1 MNKKKYDLV
10 VIGAGLSSLMFLNR
24 YLKKFKTHSVLILE
38 SKKNIKKDQ
47 TFCVWEGPG
56 LDCIQQNFNLTP
68 KKTWNKILI
77 QNQDK
82 NISRTI
88 SPYQYV
94 CFDGYETFNQLI
106 KEHANQLEIIRNIS
120 VDKIEKEHDVFNV
133 FSKNKLFQG
142 YYVVD
147 SRNNYSDLD
156 IKSVHIK
163 QAFVGHEIDLPVD
176 TFHSDQATIMS
187 FKDNSEEVEFTYILP
202 FSSKKALIETTVFS
216 KNPNLNNIERRHKE
230 FLKVYAGYKIH
241 RTEKAIIPMAIMRE
255 IQENDVLKIGTNVG
269 MIRPSSGYSMR
280 RIASWILNINIVKLN
295 KNNHKY
301 YQYKQDK
308 LLNWLDSIFLKVI
321 YFYPDQGPYL
331 FMQLFSR
338 VSMPSLIRFLSDK
351 PSMLDLIRVLWSMPK
366 ILMIKGMQKNNV

>member
-1 MNKKKYDLV
+1 MNKKYDLV

-24 YLKKFKTHSVLILE
+24 YLKKFKKHSVLILE

-56 LDCIQQNFNLTP
+56 LDSIQKNFNLQP

-77 QNQDK
+77 QDQDK

-94 CFDGYETFNQLI
+94 CFDGYETFNRLI
-106 KEHANQLEIIRNIS
+106 KEHANQVEIKRNIL
-120 VDKIEKEHDVFNV
+120 VDKIEKKHDVFNI
-133 FSKNKLFQG
+133 FCKNKLFQG
-142 YYVVD
+142 HYVVD
-147 SRNNYSDLD
+147 SRNNDKDLD
-156 IKSVHIK
+156 VTSVHVK
-163 QAFVGHEIDLPVD
+163 QAFVGHEIDVVKD
-176 TFHSDQATIMS
+176 TFSSDQATIMS

-216 KNPNLNNIERRHKE
+216 KNPNLNSIARKHKE
-230 FLKVYAGYKIH
+230 LLKVYKDYKVI
-241 RTEKAIIPMAIMRE
+241 RSEKAIIPMAIVKDE
-255 IQENDVLKIGTNVG
+255 TENAVLRIGTNVG
-269 MIRPSSGYSMR
+269 MVRPSSGYSMR

-295 KNNHKY
+295 EANHKY

-308 LLNWLDSIFLKVI
+308 FLNWLDSIFLKVI
-321 YFYPDQGPYL
+321 YYYPDQGPYL

-338 VSMPSLIRFLSDK
+338 VNMSSLIRFLSDK
-351 PSMLDLIRVLWSMPK
+351 PSILDLIKVLWSMPK

>member
-1 MNKKKYDLV
+1 MNKKYDLV

-24 YLKKFKTHSVLILE
+24 YLKKFKKHSVLVLE

-56 LDCIQQNFNLTP
+56 LDSIQKNFNLHP

-77 QNQDK
+77 KNQDS
-82 NISRTI
+82 NTSRI
-88 SPYQYV
+88 INPYQYV
-94 CFDGYETFNQLI
+94 CFDGYETLNQLI
-106 KEHANQLEIIRNIS
+106 KEHANQVEIKRNIK
-120 VDKIEKEHDVFNV
+120 VDKIEREHNVFNI
-133 FSKNKLFQG
+133 FSKKKLFRAH
-142 YYVVD
+142 YVVD
-147 SRNNYSDLD
+147 SRNNHADLD
-156 IKSVHIK
+156 VTSVYVK
-163 QAFVGHEIDLPVD
+163 QAFVGHEIDVPTD
-176 TFHSDQATIMS
+176 TFSSDQATIMS

-202 FSSKKALIETTVFS
+202 FSSKRALVETTVFS
-216 KNPNLNNIERRHKE
+216 KNPNLNSIARRHKE
-230 FLKVYAGYKIH
+230 LLKIYKGYKIL
-241 RTEKAIIPMAIMRE
+241 RTEKAIIPMAIMRD
-255 IQENDVLKIGTNVG
+255 IKENDVLKIGTSVG
-269 MIRPSSGYSMR
+269 MVRPSSGYSMR

-295 KNNHKY
+295 TGNHKY
-301 YQYKQDK
+301 YQYKQNK

-351 PSMLDLIRVLWSMPK
+351 PSMIDLIKVLWSMPK

>member
-1 MNKKKYDLV
+1 MNKKYDLV

-24 YLKKFKTHSVLILE
+24 YLKKFKKHSVLILE
-38 SKKNIKKDQ
+38 SKKSIKKDQ

-56 LDCIQQNFNLTP
+56 LDSIQKNFNLQP

-77 QNQDK
+77 KNQDK

-94 CFDGYETFNQLI
+94 CFDGYETFNRLI
-106 KEHANQLEIIRNIS
+106 KEHANQVEIKRNIL
-120 VDKIEKEHDVFNV
+120 VDKIEKKHDVFNV
-133 FSKNKLFQG
+133 FCKNKLFQG
-142 YYVVD
+142 HYVVD
-147 SRNNYSDLD
+147 SRNNDKDLD
-156 IKSVHIK
+156 VTSVHVK
-163 QAFVGHEIDLPVD
+163 QAFVGHEIDVPKD
-176 TFHSDQATIMS
+176 TFSSDQATIMS

-216 KNPNLNNIERRHKE
+216 KNPNLKRIAIRHKE
-230 FLKVYAGYKIH
+230 LLKAYKDYKIL
-241 RTEKAIIPMAIMRE
+241 RTEKAIIPMAIMKDKT
-255 IQENDVLKIGTNVG
+255 ENAALRIGTNAG
-269 MIRPSSGYSMR
+269 MVRPSSGYSMR

-295 KNNHKY
+295 EVNHKY
-301 YQYKQDK
+301 YRYKQDK
-308 LLNWLDSIFLKVI
+308 FLNWLDSIFLKVI

-331 FMQLFSR
+331 FMQLFSN

-351 PSMLDLIRVLWSMPK
+351 PSILDLIKVLWSMPK

>member
-1 MNKKKYDLV
+1 MNKKYDLV

-24 YLKKFKTHSVLILE
+24 YLKKFKKHSVLILE
-38 SKKNIKKDQ
+38 SKKSINKDQ

-56 LDCIQQNFNLTP
+56 LDSIQENFNLQP

-94 CFDGYETFNQLI
+94 CFDGYETFNRLI
-106 KEHANQLEIIRNIS
+106 KEHANQVEIKRNIL
-120 VDKIEKEHDVFNV
+120 VDKIEKQHDVFNV
-133 FSKNKLFQG
+133 FCKNKLFQG
-142 YYVVD
+142 HYVVD
-147 SRNNYSDLD
+147 SRNNDKDLD
-156 IKSVHIK
+156 VTSVHVK
-163 QAFVGHEIDLPVD
+163 QAFVGHEIDVPKD
-176 TFHSDQATIMS
+176 TFSSDQATIMS

-216 KNPNLNNIERRHKE
+216 KNPNLNSIARKHKE
-230 FLKVYAGYKIH
+230 LLKVYKDYKIL
-241 RTEKAIIPMAIMRE
+241 RSEKAIIPMAIVKDE
-255 IQENDVLKIGTNVG
+255 TENAALRIGTNVG
-269 MIRPSSGYSMR
+269 MVRPSSGYSMR

-295 KNNHKY
+295 EANHKY

-308 LLNWLDSIFLKVI
+308 FLNWLDSIFLKVI

-338 VSMPSLIRFLSDK
+338 VNMPSLIRFLSDK
-351 PSMLDLIRVLWSMPK
+351 PSILDLIKVLWSMPK

>member
-1 MNKKKYDLV
+1 MNKKYDLV

-24 YLKKFKTHSVLILE
+24 YLKKFKKHSVLILE

-56 LDCIQQNFNLTP
+56 LDSIQKNFNLQP

-77 QNQDK
+77 QDQDK

-94 CFDGYETFNQLI
+94 CFDGYETFNRLI
-106 KEHANQLEIIRNIS
+106 KEHANQVEIKRNIL
-120 VDKIEKEHDVFNV
+120 VDKIEKKHDVFNV
-133 FSKNKLFQG
+133 FCKNKLFQG
-142 YYVVD
+142 HYVVD
-147 SRNNYSDLD
+147 SRNNDKDLD
-156 IKSVHIK
+156 VTSVHVK
-163 QAFVGHEIDLPVD
+163 QAFVGHEIDVPKD
-176 TFHSDQATIMS
+176 TFSPDQATLMS

-216 KNPNLNNIERRHKE
+216 KNPNLNSIARKHKE
-230 FLKVYAGYKIH
+230 LLKVYKDYKVI
-241 RTEKAIIPMAIMRE
+241 RSEKAIIPMAIVKDE
-255 IQENDVLKIGTNVG
+255 TENAVLRIGTNVG
-269 MIRPSSGYSMR
+269 MVRPSSGYSMR

-295 KNNHKY
+295 EANHKY

-308 LLNWLDSIFLKVI
+308 FLNWLDSIFLKVI

-331 FMQLFSR
+331 FMQLFSS

-351 PSMLDLIRVLWSMPK
+351 PSILDLIKVLWSMPK

>member
-1 MNKKKYDLV
+1 MNKKYDLV

-24 YLKKFKTHSVLILE
+24 YLKKFKKHSVLILE

-56 LDCIQQNFNLTP
+56 LDSIQKNFNLQP

-77 QNQDK
+77 QDQDK

-94 CFDGYETFNQLI
+94 CFDGYETFNRLI
-106 KEHANQLEIIRNIS
+106 KEHANQVEIKRNIL
-120 VDKIEKEHDVFNV
+120 VDKIEKKHDVFNV
-133 FSKNKLFQG
+133 FCKNKLFQG
-142 YYVVD
+142 HYVVD
-147 SRNNYSDLD
+147 SRNNDKDLD
-156 IKSVHIK
+156 VTSVHVK
-163 QAFVGHEIDLPVD
+163 QAFVGHEIDVPKD
-176 TFHSDQATIMS
+176 TFSSDQATIMS

-216 KNPNLNNIERRHKE
+216 KNPNLNSIARKHKE
-230 FLKVYAGYKIH
+230 LLKVYKDYKIL
-241 RTEKAIIPMAIMRE
+241 RTEKAIIPMAIMKDKT
-255 IQENDVLKIGTNVG
+255 ENAALRIGTNAG
-269 MIRPSSGYSMR
+269 MVRPSSGYSMR

-295 KNNHKY
+295 EANHKY
-301 YQYKQDK
+301 YQYKQDNF
-308 LLNWLDSIFLKVI
+308 LNWLDSIFLKVI

-338 VSMPSLIRFLSDK
+338 VNMPSLIRFLSDK
-351 PSMLDLIRVLWSMPK
+351 PSILDLIKVLWSMPK

>member
-1 MNKKKYDLV
+1 MNKKYDLV

-24 YLKKFKTHSVLILE
+24 YLKKFKKHSVLILE

-56 LDCIQQNFNLTP
+56 LDSIQKNFNLQP

-77 QNQDK
+77 KNQDK

-94 CFDGYETFNQLI
+94 CFDGYETFNRLI
-106 KEHANQLEIIRNIS
+106 KEHANQVEIKRNIL
-120 VDKIEKEHDVFNV
+120 VDKIEKKHDVFNV
-133 FSKNKLFQG
+133 FCKNKLFQG
-142 YYVVD
+142 HYVVD
-147 SRNNYSDLD
+147 SRNNDKDLD
-156 IKSVHIK
+156 VTSVHVK
-163 QAFVGHEIDLPVD
+163 QAFVGHEIDVPKD
-176 TFHSDQATIMS
+176 TFSSDQATIMS

-216 KNPNLNNIERRHKE
+216 KNPNLNSITRRHKE
-230 FLKVYAGYKIH
+230 LLKAYKDYKIL
-241 RTEKAIIPMAIMRE
+241 RTEKAIIPMAIMKDKT
-255 IQENDVLKIGTNVG
+255 ENAALRIGTNAG
-269 MIRPSSGYSMR
+269 MVRPSSGYSMR

-295 KNNHKY
+295 EANHKY
-301 YQYKQDK
+301 YQYKQDNF
-308 LLNWLDSIFLKVI
+308 LNWLDSIFLKVI

-331 FMQLFSR
+331 FMQLFSS

-351 PSMLDLIRVLWSMPK
+351 PSILDLIKVLWSMPK
-366 ILMIKGMQKNNV
+366 ILMIKGMKKK

>member
-1 MNKKKYDLV
+1 MNKKYDLV

-24 YLKKFKTHSVLILE
+24 YLKKFKKHSVLILE
-38 SKKNIKKDQ
+38 SKKSIKKDQ

-56 LDCIQQNFNLTP
+56 LDSIQKNFNLQP

-77 QNQDK
+77 QDQDK

-94 CFDGYETFNQLI
+94 CFDGYETFNRLI
-106 KEHANQLEIIRNIS
+106 KEHANQVEIKRNIL
-120 VDKIEKEHDVFNV
+120 VDKIEKKHDVFNI
-133 FSKNKLFQG
+133 FCKNKLFQG
-142 YYVVD
+142 HYVVD
-147 SRNNYSDLD
+147 SRNNDKDLD
-156 IKSVHIK
+156 VTSVHVK
-163 QAFVGHEIDLPVD
+163 QAFVGHEIDVPKD
-176 TFHSDQATIMS
+176 TFSSDQATIMS

-216 KNPNLNNIERRHKE
+216 KNPNLNSIARKHKE
-230 FLKVYAGYKIH
+230 LLKVYKDYKIL
-241 RTEKAIIPMAIMRE
+241 RSEKAIIPMAIVKDE
-255 IQENDVLKIGTNVG
+255 TENAVLRIGTNVG
-269 MIRPSSGYSMR
+269 MVRPSSGYSMR

-295 KNNHKY
+295 EANHKY

-308 LLNWLDSIFLKVI
+308 FLNWLDSIFLKVI
-321 YFYPDQGPYL
+321 YYYPDQGPYL

-338 VSMPSLIRFLSDK
+338 VNMSSLIRFLSDK
-351 PSMLDLIRVLWSMPK
+351 PSILDLIKVLWSMPK

>member
-1 MNKKKYDLV
+1 MNKKYDLV

-24 YLKKFKTHSVLILE
+24 YLKKFKKHSVLILE
-38 SKKNIKKDQ
+38 SKKSIKKDQ

-56 LDCIQQNFNLTP
+56 LDSIQKNFNLQP

-94 CFDGYETFNQLI
+94 CFDGYETFNRLI
-106 KEHANQLEIIRNIS
+106 KEHANQVEIKRNIL
-120 VDKIEKEHDVFNV
+120 VDKIEKKHDVFNI
-133 FSKNKLFQG
+133 FCKNKLFQG
-142 YYVVD
+142 HYVVD
-147 SRNNYSDLD
+147 SRNNDKDLD
-156 IKSVHIK
+156 VTSVHVK
-163 QAFVGHEIDLPVD
+163 QAFVGHEIDVVKD
-176 TFHSDQATIMS
+176 TFSSDQATIMS

-216 KNPNLNNIERRHKE
+216 KNPNLNRIAIRHKE
-230 FLKVYAGYKIH
+230 LLKAYKDYKIL
-241 RTEKAIIPMAIMRE
+241 RTEKAIIPMAIMKDKT
-255 IQENDVLKIGTNVG
+255 ENAALRIGTNAG
-269 MIRPSSGYSMR
+269 MVRPSSGYSMR

-295 KNNHKY
+295 EANHKY

-308 LLNWLDSIFLKVI
+308 FLNWLDSIFLKVI
-321 YFYPDQGPYL
+321 YYYPDQGPYL

-338 VSMPSLIRFLSDK
+338 VNMSSLIRFLSDK
-351 PSMLDLIRVLWSMPK
+351 PSILDLIKVLWSMPK

>member
-1 MNKKKYDLV
+1 MNKKYDLV

-24 YLKKFKTHSVLILE
+24 YLKKFKKHSVLILE

-56 LDCIQQNFNLTP
+56 LDSIQKNFNLQP

-94 CFDGYETFNQLI
+94 CFDGYETFNRLI
-106 KEHANQLEIIRNIS
+106 KEHANQVEIKRNIL
-120 VDKIEKEHDVFNV
+120 VDKIEKQHDVFNV
-133 FSKNKLFQG
+133 FCKNKLFQG
-142 YYVVD
+142 QYVVD
-147 SRNNYSDLD
+147 SRNNDKDLD
-156 IKSVHIK
+156 VTSVHVK
-163 QAFVGHEIDLPVD
+163 QAFVGHEIDVSKD
-176 TFHSDQATIMS
+176 TFSSDQATIMS
-187 FKDNSEEVEFTYILP
+187 FKDNLEEVEFTYILP

-216 KNPNLNNIERRHKE
+216 KNPNLSSIARRHKE
-230 FLKVYAGYKIH
+230 LLKVYKDYKIL
-241 RTEKAIIPMAIMRE
+241 RSEKAIIPMAIVKDE
-255 IQENDVLKIGTNVG
+255 TENTALRIGTNAG

-295 KNNHKY
+295 EANHKY

-308 LLNWLDSIFLKVI
+308 FLNWLDSIFLKVI

-338 VSMPSLIRFLSDK
+338 VNMPSLIRFLSDK
-351 PSMLDLIRVLWSMPK
+351 PSILDLIKVLWSMPK

>member
-1 MNKKKYDLV
+1 MNKKYDLV

-24 YLKKFKTHSVLILE
+24 YLKKFKKHSVLILE
-38 SKKNIKKDQ
+38 SKKSIKKDQ

-56 LDCIQQNFNLTP
+56 LDSIQKNFNLKP
-68 KKTWNKILI
+68 KKTWNEILI
-77 QNQDK
+77 KNQDK

-94 CFDGYETFNQLI
+94 CFDGYETFNRLI
-106 KEHANQLEIIRNIS
+106 KEHANQVEIKRNIL
-120 VDKIEKEHDVFNV
+120 VDKIEKKHDVFNV
-133 FSKNKLFQG
+133 FCKNKLFQG
-142 YYVVD
+142 HYVVD
-147 SRNNYSDLD
+147 SRNNDKDLD
-156 IKSVHIK
+156 VTSVHVK
-163 QAFVGHEIDLPVD
+163 QAFVGHEIDVPKD
-176 TFHSDQATIMS
+176 TFSSDQATIMS

-216 KNPNLNNIERRHKE
+216 KNPNLNRIAIRHKE
-230 FLKVYAGYKIH
+230 LLKAYKDYKIL
-241 RTEKAIIPMAIMRE
+241 RTEKAIIPMAIMKDKT
-255 IQENDVLKIGTNVG
+255 ENAALRIGTNAG
-269 MIRPSSGYSMR
+269 MVRPSSGYSMR

-295 KNNHKY
+295 EVNHKY

-308 LLNWLDSIFLKVI
+308 FLNWLDSIFLKVI

-331 FMQLFSR
+331 FMQLFSS

-351 PSMLDLIRVLWSMPK
+351 PSILDLIKVLWSMPK

>member
-1 MNKKKYDLV
+1 MNKKYDLV

-24 YLKKFKTHSVLILE
+24 YLKKFKKHSVLILE

-56 LDCIQQNFNLTP
+56 LDSIQKNFNLQP

-77 QNQDK
+77 QDQDK

-94 CFDGYETFNQLI
+94 CFDGYETFNRLI
-106 KEHANQLEIIRNIS
+106 KEHANQVEIKRNIL
-120 VDKIEKEHDVFNV
+120 VDKIEKKHDVFNI
-133 FSKNKLFQG
+133 FCKNKLFQG
-142 YYVVD
+142 HYVVD
-147 SRNNYSDLD
+147 SRNNDKDLD
-156 IKSVHIK
+156 VTSVYVK
-163 QAFVGHEIDLPVD
+163 QAFVGHEIDVPKD
-176 TFHSDQATIMS
+176 TFSPDQATLMS

-216 KNPNLNNIERRHKE
+216 KNPNLNRIAIRHKE
-230 FLKVYAGYKIH
+230 LLKAYKDYKIL
-241 RTEKAIIPMAIMRE
+241 RTEKAIIPMAIMKDKT
-255 IQENDVLKIGTNVG
+255 ENAALRIGTNAG
-269 MIRPSSGYSMR
+269 MVRPSSGYSMR

-295 KNNHKY
+295 EANHKY
-301 YQYKQDK
+301 YQYKQDNF
-308 LLNWLDSIFLKVI
+308 LNWLDSIFLKVI

-338 VSMPSLIRFLSDK
+338 VNMPSLIRFLSDK
-351 PSMLDLIRVLWSMPK
+351 PSILDLIKVLWSMPK

>member
-1 MNKKKYDLV
+1 MNKKYDLV

-24 YLKKFKTHSVLILE
+24 YLKKFKKHSVLILE

-56 LDCIQQNFNLTP
+56 LDSIQKNFNLQP

-94 CFDGYETFNQLI
+94 CFDGYETFNRLI
-106 KEHANQLEIIRNIS
+106 KEHANQVEIKRNIL
-120 VDKIEKEHDVFNV
+120 VDKIEKQHDVFNV
-133 FSKNKLFQG
+133 FCKNKLLQG
-142 YYVVD
+142 HYVVD
-147 SRNNYSDLD
+147 SRNNDKDLD
-156 IKSVHIK
+156 VTSVHVK
-163 QAFVGHEIDLPVD
+163 QAFVGHEIDVPKD
-176 TFHSDQATIMS
+176 TFSSDQATIMS

-216 KNPNLNNIERRHKE
+216 KNPNLSSIARRHKE
-230 FLKVYAGYKIH
+230 LLKVYKDYKIL
-241 RTEKAIIPMAIMRE
+241 RSEKAIIPMAIVKDE
-255 IQENDVLKIGTNVG
+255 TENTALRIGTNAG

-295 KNNHKY
+295 EANHKY

-308 LLNWLDSIFLKVI
+308 FLNWLDSIFLKVI
-321 YFYPDQGPYL
+321 YYYPDQGPYL

-338 VSMPSLIRFLSDK
+338 VNMPSLIRFLSDK
-351 PSMLDLIRVLWSMPK
+351 PSILDLIKVLWSMPK

>member
-1 MNKKKYDLV
+1 MNKKYDLV

-24 YLKKFKTHSVLILE
+24 YLKKFKKHSVLILE

-56 LDCIQQNFNLTP
+56 LDSIQKNFNLQP

-77 QNQDK
+77 QDQDK

-94 CFDGYETFNQLI
+94 CFDGYETFNRLI
-106 KEHANQLEIIRNIS
+106 KEHANQVEIKRNIL
-120 VDKIEKEHDVFNV
+120 VDKIEKKHDVFNV
-133 FSKNKLFQG
+133 FCKNKLFQG
-142 YYVVD
+142 HYVVD
-147 SRNNYSDLD
+147 SRNNDKDLD
-156 IKSVHIK
+156 VTSVHVK
-163 QAFVGHEIDLPVD
+163 QAFVGHEIDVPKD
-176 TFHSDQATIMS
+176 TFSSDQATIMS

-216 KNPNLNNIERRHKE
+216 KNPNLSSIARRHKE
-230 FLKVYAGYKIH
+230 LLKVYKDYKIL
-241 RTEKAIIPMAIMRE
+241 RSEKAIIPMAIVKDE
-255 IQENDVLKIGTNVG
+255 TENAALRIGTNAG
-269 MIRPSSGYSMR
+269 MVRPSSGYSMR

-295 KNNHKY
+295 EANHKY
-301 YQYKQDK
+301 YQYKQNNF
-308 LLNWLDSIFLKVI
+308 LNWLDSIFLKVI

-338 VSMPSLIRFLSDK
+338 VNMPSLIRFLSDK
-351 PSMLDLIRVLWSMPK
+351 PSILDLIKVLWSMPK

>member
-1 MNKKKYDLV
+1 MNKKYDLV

-24 YLKKFKTHSVLILE
+24 YLKKFKKHSVLILE

-56 LDCIQQNFNLTP
+56 LDSIQKNFNLQP

-77 QNQDK
+77 QDQDK

-94 CFDGYETFNQLI
+94 CFDGYETFNRLI
-106 KEHANQLEIIRNIS
+106 KEHANQVEIKRNIL
-120 VDKIEKEHDVFNV
+120 VDKIEKKHDVFNV
-133 FSKNKLFQG
+133 FCKNKLFQG
-142 YYVVD
+142 HYVVD
-147 SRNNYSDLD
+147 SRNNDKDLD
-156 IKSVHIK
+156 VTSVHVK
-163 QAFVGHEIDLPVD
+163 QAFVGHEIDVPKD
-176 TFHSDQATIMS
+176 TFSSDQATIMS

-216 KNPNLNNIERRHKE
+216 KNPNLNSIARKHKE
-230 FLKVYAGYKIH
+230 LLKAYKDYKIL
-241 RTEKAIIPMAIMRE
+241 RTEKAIIPMAIMKDKT
-255 IQENDVLKIGTNVG
+255 ENAVLRIGTNAG
-269 MIRPSSGYSMR
+269 MVRPSSGYSMR

-295 KNNHKY
+295 EVNHKY

-308 LLNWLDSIFLKVI
+308 FLNWLDSIFLKVI

-351 PSMLDLIRVLWSMPK
+351 PSILDLIKVLWSMPK

>member
-1 MNKKKYDLV
+1 
-10 VIGAGLSSLMFLNR
+10 MFLNR
-24 YLKKFKTHSVLILE
+24 YLKKFKKHSVLILE

-56 LDCIQQNFNLTP
+56 LDSIQKNFNLQP

-77 QNQDK
+77 QDQDK

-94 CFDGYETFNQLI
+94 CFDGYETFNRLI
-106 KEHANQLEIIRNIS
+106 KEHANQVEIKRNIL
-120 VDKIEKEHDVFNV
+120 VDKIEKKYDVFNI
-133 FSKNKLFQG
+133 FCKNKLFQG
-142 YYVVD
+142 HYVVD
-147 SRNNYSDLD
+147 SRNNDKDLD
-156 IKSVHIK
+156 VTSVYVK
-163 QAFVGHEIDLPVD
+163 QAFVGHEIDVPKD
-176 TFHSDQATIMS
+176 TFSPDQATLMS

-216 KNPNLNNIERRHKE
+216 KNPNLNRIAIRHKE
-230 FLKVYAGYKIH
+230 LLKAYKDYKIL
-241 RTEKAIIPMAIMRE
+241 RTEKAIIPMAIMKDKT
-255 IQENDVLKIGTNVG
+255 ENAALRIGTNAG
-269 MIRPSSGYSMR
+269 MVRPSSGYSMR

-295 KNNHKY
+295 EANHKY

-308 LLNWLDSIFLKVI
+308 FLNWLDSIFLKVI

-331 FMQLFSR
+331 FMQLFSS

-351 PSMLDLIRVLWSMPK
+351 PSILDLIKVLWSMPK

>member
-1 MNKKKYDLV
+1 MNKKYDLV

-24 YLKKFKTHSVLILE
+24 YLKKFKKHSVLILE
-38 SKKNIKKDQ
+38 SKKSIKKDQ

-56 LDCIQQNFNLTP
+56 LDSIQKNFNLQP
-68 KKTWNKILI
+68 KKTWNEILI
-77 QNQDK
+77 KNQDK

-94 CFDGYETFNQLI
+94 CFDGYETFNRLI
-106 KEHANQLEIIRNIS
+106 KEHANQVEIKRNIL
-120 VDKIEKEHDVFNV
+120 VDKIEKKYDVFNV
-133 FSKNKLFQG
+133 FCKDKLFQG
-142 YYVVD
+142 HYVVD
-147 SRNNYSDLD
+147 SRNNDQDLD
-156 IKSVHIK
+156 VTSVHVK
-163 QAFVGHEIDLPVD
+163 QAFVGHEIDLPKD
-176 TFHSDQATIMS
+176 TFSSDQATIMS

-216 KNPNLNNIERRHKE
+216 KNPNLNSIARKHKE
-230 FLKVYAGYKIH
+230 LLKVYKDYKIL
-241 RTEKAIIPMAIMRE
+241 RTEKAIIPMAIMKDKT
-255 IQENDVLKIGTNVG
+255 ENAALRIGTNAG
-269 MIRPSSGYSMR
+269 MVRPSSGYSMR

-295 KNNHKY
+295 EANHKY

-308 LLNWLDSIFLKVI
+308 FLNWLDSIFLKVI

-338 VSMPSLIRFLSDK
+338 VNMPSLIRFLSDK
-351 PSMLDLIRVLWSMPK
+351 PSILDLIKVLWSMPK

>member
-1 MNKKKYDLV
+1 MNKKYDLV

-24 YLKKFKTHSVLILE
+24 YLKKFKKHSVLILE
-38 SKKNIKKDQ
+38 SKKSIKKDQ

-56 LDCIQQNFNLTP
+56 LDSIQKNFNLQP

-77 QNQDK
+77 QDQDK

-94 CFDGYETFNQLI
+94 CFDGYETFNRLI
-106 KEHANQLEIIRNIS
+106 KEHANQVEIKRNIL
-120 VDKIEKEHDVFNV
+120 VDKIEKKHDVFNI
-133 FSKNKLFQG
+133 FCKNKLFQG
-142 YYVVD
+142 HYVVD
-147 SRNNYSDLD
+147 SRNNDKDLD
-156 IKSVHIK
+156 VTSVHVK
-163 QAFVGHEIDLPVD
+163 QAFVGHEIDVPKD
-176 TFHSDQATIMS
+176 TFSPDQATLMS

-216 KNPNLNNIERRHKE
+216 KNPNLNSIARKHKE
-230 FLKVYAGYKIH
+230 LLKAYKDYKIL
-241 RTEKAIIPMAIMRE
+241 RTEKAIIPMAIMKDKT
-255 IQENDVLKIGTNVG
+255 ENAALRIGTNAG
-269 MIRPSSGYSMR
+269 MVRPSSGYSMR

-295 KNNHKY
+295 EVNHKY

-308 LLNWLDSIFLKVI
+308 FLNWLDSIFLKVI

-331 FMQLFSR
+331 FMQLFSS

-351 PSMLDLIRVLWSMPK
+351 PSILDLIKVLWSMPK

>member
-1 MNKKKYDLV
+1 MNKKYDLV

-24 YLKKFKTHSVLILE
+24 YLKKFKKHSVLILE
-38 SKKNIKKDQ
+38 SKKSIKKDQ

-56 LDCIQQNFNLTP
+56 LDSIQKNFNLKP
-68 KKTWNKILI
+68 KKTWNEILI
-77 QNQDK
+77 KNQDK

-94 CFDGYETFNQLI
+94 CFDGYETFNRLI
-106 KEHANQLEIIRNIS
+106 KEHANQVEIKRNIL
-120 VDKIEKEHDVFNV
+120 VDKIEKKHDVFNI
-133 FSKNKLFQG
+133 FCKNKLFQG
-142 YYVVD
+142 HYVVD
-147 SRNNYSDLD
+147 SRNNDKDLD
-156 IKSVHIK
+156 VTSVHVK
-163 QAFVGHEIDLPVD
+163 QAFVGHEIDVPKD
-176 TFHSDQATIMS
+176 TFSPDQATLMS

-216 KNPNLNNIERRHKE
+216 KNPNLNRIAIRHKE
-230 FLKVYAGYKIH
+230 LLKAYKDYKIL
-241 RTEKAIIPMAIMRE
+241 RTEKAIIPMAIMKDKT
-255 IQENDVLKIGTNVG
+255 ENAALRIGTNAG
-269 MIRPSSGYSMR
+269 MVRPSSGYSMR

-295 KNNHKY
+295 EVNHKY

-308 LLNWLDSIFLKVI
+308 FLNWLDSIFLKVI

-331 FMQLFSR
+331 FMQLFSS

-351 PSMLDLIRVLWSMPK
+351 PSILDLIKVLWSMPK

>member
-1 MNKKKYDLV
+1 MNKKYDLV

-24 YLKKFKTHSVLILE
+24 YLKKFKKHSVLILE

-56 LDCIQQNFNLTP
+56 LDSIQKNFNLQP

-77 QNQDK
+77 QDQDK

-94 CFDGYETFNQLI
+94 CFDGYETFNRLI
-106 KEHANQLEIIRNIS
+106 KEHANQVEIKRNIL
-120 VDKIEKEHDVFNV
+120 VDKIEKQHDVFNV
-133 FSKNKLFQG
+133 FCKNKLFQG
-142 YYVVD
+142 HYVVD
-147 SRNNYSDLD
+147 SRNNDKDLD
-156 IKSVHIK
+156 VTSVHVK
-163 QAFVGHEIDLPVD
+163 QAFVGHEIDVPKD
-176 TFHSDQATIMS
+176 TFSSDQATIMS

-216 KNPNLNNIERRHKE
+216 KNPNLNRIAIRHKE
-230 FLKVYAGYKIH
+230 LLKAYKDYKIL
-241 RTEKAIIPMAIMRE
+241 RTEKAIIPMAIMKDKT
-255 IQENDVLKIGTNVG
+255 ENAALRIGTNAG
-269 MIRPSSGYSMR
+269 MVRPSSGYSMR

-295 KNNHKY
+295 EVNHKY

-308 LLNWLDSIFLKVI
+308 FLNWLDSIFLKVI

-338 VSMPSLIRFLSDK
+338 VNMPSLIRFLSDK
-351 PSMLDLIRVLWSMPK
+351 PSILDLIKVLWSMPK

>member
-1 MNKKKYDLV
+1 MNKKYDLV

-24 YLKKFKTHSVLILE
+24 YLKKFKKHSVLILE

-56 LDCIQQNFNLTP
+56 LDSIQKNFNLQP
-68 KKTWNKILI
+68 KKTWNEILI
-77 QNQDK
+77 KNQDK

-94 CFDGYETFNQLI
+94 CFDGYETFNRLI
-106 KEHANQLEIIRNIS
+106 KEHANQVEIKRNIL
-120 VDKIEKEHDVFNV
+120 VDKIEKKHDVFNI
-133 FSKNKLFQG
+133 FCKNKLFQG
-142 YYVVD
+142 HYVVD
-147 SRNNYSDLD
+147 SRNNDKDLD
-156 IKSVHIK
+156 VTSVHVK
-163 QAFVGHEIDLPVD
+163 QAFVGHEIDVPKD
-176 TFHSDQATIMS
+176 TFSSDQATIMS

-216 KNPNLNNIERRHKE
+216 KNPNLNSIARKHKE
-230 FLKVYAGYKIH
+230 LLKVYKDYKVI
-241 RTEKAIIPMAIMRE
+241 RSEKAIIPMAIVKDE
-255 IQENDVLKIGTNVG
+255 TENAVLRIGTNVG
-269 MIRPSSGYSMR
+269 MVRPSSGYSMR

-295 KNNHKY
+295 EANHKY

-308 LLNWLDSIFLKVI
+308 FLNWLDSIFLKVI

-338 VSMPSLIRFLSDK
+338 VNMSSLIRFLSDK
-351 PSMLDLIRVLWSMPK
+351 PSILDLIKVLWSMPK

>member
-1 MNKKKYDLV
+1 MNKKYDLV

-24 YLKKFKTHSVLILE
+24 YLKKFKKHSVLILE

-56 LDCIQQNFNLTP
+56 LDSIQKNFNLEP
-68 KKTWNKILI
+68 KKVWNKILI
-77 QNQDK
+77 QHQER
-82 NISRTI
+82 NISRII

-94 CFDGYETFNQLI
+94 CFDGYETFNRLL
-106 KEHANQLEIIRNIS
+106 KEHVNQVEIKRNIL
-120 VDKIEKEHDVFNV
+120 VDKIEKTYDVFNV
-133 FSKNKLFQG
+133 FCKDKLFQG
-142 YYVVD
+142 HYVVD
-147 SRNNYSDLD
+147 SRNNDQDLD
-156 IKSVHIK
+156 ITSVHVK
-163 QAFVGHEIDLPVD
+163 QAFVGHEIDLPKD
-176 TFHSDQATIMS
+176 TFSSDQATIMS
-187 FKDNSEEVEFTYILP
+187 FKDNLEEVEFTYILP

-216 KNPNLNNIERRHKE
+216 KNPNLNSIARKHKE
-230 FLKVYAGYKIH
+230 LLKIYKDYKIL
-241 RTEKAIIPMAIMRE
+241 RTEKAIIPMAIMKDKT
-255 IQENDVLKIGTNVG
+255 ENLVLRIGTNAG

-295 KNNHKY
+295 KANHKY

-308 LLNWLDSIFLKVI
+308 FLNKLDSIFLKVI

-338 VSMPSLIRFLSDK
+338 VNMPSLIRFLSDK

-366 ILMIKGMQKNNV
+366 ILMIKGMKKNNV

>member
-1 MNKKKYDLV
+1 MNKKYDLV

-24 YLKKFKTHSVLILE
+24 YLKKFKKHSVLILE
-38 SKKNIKKDQ
+38 SKKSIKKDQ

-56 LDCIQQNFNLTP
+56 LDSIQKNFNLQP

-77 QNQDK
+77 QDQDK

-94 CFDGYETFNQLI
+94 CFDGYETFNRLI
-106 KEHANQLEIIRNIS
+106 KEHANQVEIKRNIL
-120 VDKIEKEHDVFNV
+120 VDKIEKKHDVFNI
-133 FSKNKLFQG
+133 FCKNKLFQG
-142 YYVVD
+142 HYVVD
-147 SRNNYSDLD
+147 SRNNDKDLD
-156 IKSVHIK
+156 VTSVHVK
-163 QAFVGHEIDLPVD
+163 QAFVGHEIDVPKD
-176 TFHSDQATIMS
+176 TFSSDQATIMS

-216 KNPNLNNIERRHKE
+216 KNPNLNSIARKHKE
-230 FLKVYAGYKIH
+230 LLKVYKDYKVI
-241 RTEKAIIPMAIMRE
+241 RSEKAIIPMAIVKDE
-255 IQENDVLKIGTNVG
+255 TENAVLRIGTNVG
-269 MIRPSSGYSMR
+269 MVRPSSGYSMR

-295 KNNHKY
+295 EANHKY

-308 LLNWLDSIFLKVI
+308 FLNWLDSIFLKVI

-338 VSMPSLIRFLSDK
+338 VNMPSLIRFLSDK
-351 PSMLDLIRVLWSMPK
+351 PSILDLIKVLWSMPK

>member
-1 MNKKKYDLV
+1 MNKKYDLV

-24 YLKKFKTHSVLILE
+24 YLKKFKKHSVLILE

-56 LDCIQQNFNLTP
+56 LDSIQKNFNLQP

-94 CFDGYETFNQLI
+94 CFDGYETFNRLI
-106 KEHANQLEIIRNIS
+106 KEHANQVEIKRNIL
-120 VDKIEKEHDVFNV
+120 VDKIEKKHDVFNV
-133 FSKNKLFQG
+133 FCKNKLFQG
-142 YYVVD
+142 HYVVD
-147 SRNNYSDLD
+147 SRNNDKDLD
-156 IKSVHIK
+156 VTSVHVK
-163 QAFVGHEIDLPVD
+163 QAFVGHEIDLPKD
-176 TFHSDQATIMS
+176 TFSSDQATIMS

-216 KNPNLNNIERRHKE
+216 KNPNLSSIARRHKE
-230 FLKVYAGYKIH
+230 LLKVYKDYKIL
-241 RTEKAIIPMAIMRE
+241 RSEKAIIPMAIVKDE
-255 IQENDVLKIGTNVG
+255 TENAALRIGTNAG
-269 MIRPSSGYSMR
+269 MVRPSSGYSMR

-295 KNNHKY
+295 EANHKY
-301 YQYKQDK
+301 YQYKQNNF
-308 LLNWLDSIFLKVI
+308 LNWLDSIFLKVI

-351 PSMLDLIRVLWSMPK
+351 PSILDLIKVLWSMPK

>member
-1 MNKKKYDLV
+1 MNKKYDLV

-24 YLKKFKTHSVLILE
+24 YLKKFKKHSVLILE

-56 LDCIQQNFNLTP
+56 LDSIQKNFNLQP

-77 QNQDK
+77 QDQDK

-94 CFDGYETFNQLI
+94 CFDGYETFNRLI
-106 KEHANQLEIIRNIS
+106 KEHANQVEIKRNIL
-120 VDKIEKEHDVFNV
+120 VDKIEKKHDVFNI
-133 FSKNKLFQG
+133 FCKNKLFQG
-142 YYVVD
+142 HYVVD
-147 SRNNYSDLD
+147 SRNNDKDLD
-156 IKSVHIK
+156 VTSVHVK
-163 QAFVGHEIDLPVD
+163 QAFVGHEIDVPKD
-176 TFHSDQATIMS
+176 TFSSDQATIMS

-216 KNPNLNNIERRHKE
+216 KNPNLNSIARKHKE
-230 FLKVYAGYKIH
+230 LLKVYKDYKVI
-241 RTEKAIIPMAIMRE
+241 RSEKAIIPMAIVKDE
-255 IQENDVLKIGTNVG
+255 TENTALRIGTNAG

-295 KNNHKY
+295 EANHKY

-308 LLNWLDSIFLKVI
+308 FLNWLDSIFLKVI
-321 YFYPDQGPYL
+321 YYYPDQGPYL

-338 VSMPSLIRFLSDK
+338 VNMSSLIRFLSDK
-351 PSMLDLIRVLWSMPK
+351 PSILDLIKVLWSMPK